1 MAWRPFQKDQNIKFV
16 DKTKV
21 NPSYLALPVDC
32 KQVDPIMGTACPQTL
47 YRVDMAFKVGGSGE
61 GQLFGLKI

>member
-32 KQVDPIMGTACPQTL
+32 KQVDPIMGTACPSSIPRSIEKKSKFLNRKT
-47 YRVDMAFKVGGSGE
+47 SN
-61 GQLFGLKI
+61 